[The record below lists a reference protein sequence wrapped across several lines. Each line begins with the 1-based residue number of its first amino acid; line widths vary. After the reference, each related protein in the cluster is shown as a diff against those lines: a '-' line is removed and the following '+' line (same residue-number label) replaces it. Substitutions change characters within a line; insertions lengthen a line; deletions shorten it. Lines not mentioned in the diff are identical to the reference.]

1 MEPEPDGARRLHPAT
16 LLFDVGR
23 RFASLAL
30 WSVAVVFFAA
40 RSEERWYLLFLLPP
54 LIEALIR
61 YVSFR
66 YSFGADQ
73 LVIRSGL
80 FVRGVRHVPYARIQ
94 NIDTVQGPLH
104 RLLGV
109 VEVRLETAA
118 GKEPEAVFRVITST
132 QLAELRARVFGPTA
146 PARTADEA
154 FEREAPFFRMSV
166 GAVLLFGLLS
176 QRGLVLLI
184 GALAALH
191 ELPFMERLEERLDS
205 HAERL
210 SAGLGALG
218 AGAWVVLAL
227 LALLALQL
235 GSMLWALLTLH
246 GFQIERR
253 GEDLRT
259 TCGLL
264 TRQTASLP
272 RARVQLLAVRQSLV
286 QRWLGRASVRALSAG
301 GDSTQASQ
309 VARKWLVPLCRRVQ
323 LRAILAEVQP
333 EAPLGSVAWRPVH
346 PRAGR
351 RLFIKWAFLLELL
364 AVLAWLQSAWLGLGA
379 ALVGL
384 VLASACARARASQL
398 GWALGERAVFLRD
411 GLLGRRLCCVRF
423 EKIQSIQLVRTP
435 LDRRAR
441 MARLTLDTAGTAG
454 AELRFE
460 LPFLGLREAARLV
473 RRLQAEAAAVSFRW

>member
-1 MEPEPDGARRLHPAT
+1 MEPDADGARRLHPAT

-30 WSVAVVFFAA
+30 WSVTVVFFAA

-54 LIEALIR
+54 VIEALVR

-66 YSFGADQ
+66 YEFAADQ

-80 FVRGVRHVPYARIQ
+80 LVRSVRHVPYVRVQ
-94 NIDTVQGPLH
+94 NLDTVQGPLH

-118 GKEPEAVFRVITST
+118 GKEPEAVFRVITGA
-132 QLAELRARVFGPTA
+132 QLSELRGRIFGAATSV
-146 PARTADEA
+146 RSADEA
-154 FEREAPFFRMSV
+154 GEREAHFFRMSS
-166 GAVLLFGLLS
+166 GDVLLFGLFS

-184 GALAALH
+184 GALAALR
-191 ELPFMERLEERLDS
+191 ELPFLERLD
-205 HAERL
+205 ERL
-210 SAGLGALG
+210 DASAESVSDGLSAVGTV
-218 AGAWVVLAL
+218 AWVGLAL
-227 LALLALQL
+227 AVILLLQL

-246 GFQIERR
+246 GFRIERR

-272 RARVQLLAVRQSLV
+272 RARVQLLSVRQSLL
-286 QRWLGRASVRALSAG
+286 QRALARASVRALSAG
-301 GDSTQASQ
+301 GDSTQESQ
-309 VARKWLVPLCRRVQ
+309 VARKWLVPLCRREQ
-323 LRAILAEVQP
+323 LPAILAEVQP
-333 EAPLGSVAWRPVH
+333 EAAFEALTWRPVH
-346 PRAGR
+346 PRARR
-351 RLFIKWAFLLELL
+351 RLFVRWALELELL
-364 AVLAWLQSAWLGLGA
+364 ALAGWLHSAWLGLTL
-379 ALVGL
+379 ALLAV
-384 VLASACARARASQL
+384 VLAFVLARTRARQL

-435 LDRRAR
+435 FDRRVR
-441 MARLTLDTAGTAG
+441 MARVALDTAGAAG

-460 LPFLGLREAARLV
+460 LPYLGLREGARLV
-473 RRLQAEAAAVSFRW
+473 RRLQAEAAAVRFRW

>member
-1 MEPEPDGARRLHPAT
+1 MEPESDGARRLHPAT

-30 WSVAVVFFAA
+30 WSVTVVLFAA
-40 RSEERWYLLFLLPP
+40 SSEERWVLLFLLPP

-61 YVSFR
+61 YASFR
-66 YSFGADQ
+66 YAFGADQ

-94 NIDTVQGPLH
+94 NIDTAQGPLH

-118 GKEPEAVFRVITST
+118 GKEPEAVFRVITSA
-132 QLAELRARVFGPTA
+132 QLAELRARVFGPVA
-146 PARTADEA
+146 EARTADEA

-184 GALAALH
+184 GALAALR
-191 ELPFMERLEERLDS
+191 ELPFWERLEQRFDPQ
-205 HAERL
+205 AERL
-210 SAGLGALG
+210 SDGLGSLG
-218 AGAWVVLAL
+218 AGAWVALAL
-227 LALLALQL
+227 LAILVLQL

-246 GFQIERR
+246 GFRIERR

-264 TRQTASLP
+264 TRQTASLHA
-272 RARVQLLAVRQSLV
+272 RARSLLAVRESLV
-286 QRWLGRASVRALSAG
+286 QRWIGRASVRALSAG

-309 VARKWLVPLCRRVQ
+309 IARKWLVPLCRRAQ
-323 LRAILAEVQP
+323 LPAILREVQP
-333 EAPLGSVAWRPVH
+333 EAPLEAVAWRPVH
-346 PRAGR
+346 PRARR
-351 RLFIKWAFLLELL
+351 RLFVKWAFVLELL
-364 AVLAWLQSAWLGLGA
+364 ALLGWLQSTWLGLVA
-379 ALVGL
+379 ALAGF
-384 VLASACARARASQL
+384 VLAFACARLRARQL

-411 GLLGRRLCCVRF
+411 GLFGRRLCCVRF

-441 MARLTLDTAGTAG
+441 MARLTLDTAGAAG
-454 AELRFE
+454 SELRFE
-460 LPFLGLREAARLV
+460 LPFL
-473 RRLQAEAAAVSFRW
+473 